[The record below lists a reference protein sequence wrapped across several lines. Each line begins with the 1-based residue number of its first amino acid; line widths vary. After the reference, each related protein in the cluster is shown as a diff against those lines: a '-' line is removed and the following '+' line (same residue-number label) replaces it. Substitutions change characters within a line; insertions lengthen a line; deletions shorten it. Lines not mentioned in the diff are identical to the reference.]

1 MVWGIYSVVF
11 LGAGGLCYA
20 FIEVAAC
27 CADDGRGRC
36 RPGGCAQVAGA
47 AEPSSA
53 VEVSATSL
61 APGDTFTVT
70 QTVSNG
76 QAFTIN
82 GAKASLR
89 AKELLLSDVADLV
102 SCTGTIVP
110 CRVFGGSYRG
120 ELGDVPA
127 GESRI
132 VVFTFKIKE
141 DVAVAQF
148 TLQHQFVG
156 DDFSFE
162 TLDGPVFS
170 IQLHQ
175 TDLAVSLNASAR
187 GLLVSRVTYTITVK
201 NNGPATAGTIR
212 LTATFPAGLVYSGSS
227 DCTRV
232 PGTRTLTCDVATL
245 ATGATATKR
254 FTADAGLLTL
264 GTLVASAERT
274 QSTPGDPN
282 PSNDRATRSC
292 AALTGLLIRC

>member
-1 MVWGIYSVVF
+1 MHSLKLLRAALVTVVV
-11 LGAGGLCYA
+11 GVGL
-20 FIEVAAC
+20 VAA
-27 CADDGRGRC
+27 
-36 RPGGCAQVAGA
+36 PQVAGA

-127 GESRI
+127 GESR
-132 VVFTFKIKE
+132 T
-141 DVAVAQF
+141 
-148 TLQHQFVG
+148 
-156 DDFSFE
+156 
-162 TLDGPVFS
+162 
-170 IQLHQ
+170 
-175 TDLAVSLNASAR
+175 AVSLNASAR

-201 NNGPATAGTIR
+201 NNGPATAGNIR
-212 LTATFPAGLVYSGSS
+212 LTATYPAGLLYSGSS

-232 PGTRTLTCDVATL
+232 PGTRTLTCDVANL
-245 ATGATATKR
+245 ANGATATKR

-292 AALTGLLIRC
+292 SALTGLLVRC